1 MTITETL
8 IYAVLKIAMLVPV
21 IQLTV
26 AYVVWLERK
35 LLGHFQQRLGPLRV
49 GPFGLLQ
56 PIADGLKL
64 FLKED
69 IIPTNADRVMFIIAP
84 FLTVFTSLVAI
95 AVIPFGPPMS
105 LFGFEETLGLQNL
118 GSTNLQIA
126 DPNVGILYIFAITA
140 VGIYG
145 IFFAGWSSGNKY
157 SLLGAMRSSAQMFSY
172 ELSMGLSIV
181 PIIMAVGAF
190 QLSEVVSSQAGG
202 FWNWWFISPQWFMLP
217 GFIAFITFLIC
228 IFAETN
234 RTPFDLPEAETELV
248 AGYHT
253 EYSSMKFAVFFMA
266 EYTNM
271 ITAASIT
278 TTLFLGGWHSPLP
291 FAPFTLVPGVLW
303 FALKVLAILVLFIW
317 VRATLPRFRYD
328 QLMSFGW
335 KFMLPLTIINLFFAA
350 VMLLLAE
357 QVGL

>member
-1 MTITETL
+1 MTLFETF
-8 IYAVLKIAMLVPV
+8 IYAVIKIAILVPV

-26 AYVVWLERK
+26 AYLVWLERK

-56 PIADGLKL
+56 PIADGIKL

-69 IIPTNADRVMFIIAP
+69 LIPTNADRVMFITAP
-84 FLTVFTSLVAI
+84 FLTLFTSLIAI
-95 AVIPFGPPMS
+95 AVIPFGPPVEM
-105 LFGFEETLGLQNL
+105 FGYNL
-118 GSTNLQIA
+118 GNLQIA
-126 DPNVGILYIFAITA
+126 DPNVGMLYIFAVSS

-145 IFFAGWSSGNKY
+145 IFFAGWSSNNKY
-157 SLLGAMRSSAQMFSY
+157 ALLGALRSSAQMFSY

-181 PIIMAVGAF
+181 PVVMAVGAF
-190 QLSEVVSSQAGG
+190 QLSDVVNSQAGG
-202 FWNWWFISPQWFMLP
+202 FWNWWFISPQWFVIP
-217 GFIAFITFLIC
+217 GFIAFMTFLIC
-228 IFAETN
+228 VFAETN

-291 FAPFTLVPGVLW
+291 FVPFTLVPGVLW

-328 QLMSFGW
+328 QLMNFGW
-335 KFMLPLTIINLFFAA
+335 KIMLPLTLINLFLAA
-350 VMLLLAE
+350 VMLLIAQEL
-357 QVGL
+357 GL